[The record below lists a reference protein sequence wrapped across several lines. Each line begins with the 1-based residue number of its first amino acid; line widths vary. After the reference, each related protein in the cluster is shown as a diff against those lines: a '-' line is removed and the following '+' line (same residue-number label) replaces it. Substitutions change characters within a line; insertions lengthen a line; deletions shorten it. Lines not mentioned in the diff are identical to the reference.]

1 MNQGS
6 FKPLK
11 DFILY
16 EVNNKG
22 DIRKRTSK
30 RPLTPQKT
38 KTGDRFHLH
47 DSGHILTIARS
58 KLKYCYEHEC
68 SPYEL
73 RGRVISQGKLMT
85 LSQHCEKLALMNF
98 ERIEN
103 YNYHKDKEDVL
114 KLYEYNLRFLELFR
128 KMLKKEL
135 TTIEG
140 RELSELVG
148 GSIRKALVRYYRDKK
163 EYRKEEIEDLAKDI
177 FYDTFLN
184 HCPFNVDCYIYE
196 IVKRKLK
203 NKKNE

>member
-1 MNQGS
+1 
-6 FKPLK
+6 
-11 DFILY
+11 
-16 EVNNKG
+16 
-22 DIRKRTSK
+22 
-30 RPLTPQKT
+30 
-38 KTGDRFHLH
+38 
-47 DSGHILTIARS
+47 
-58 KLKYCYEHEC
+58 
-68 SPYEL
+68 
-73 RGRVISQGKLMT
+73 
-85 LSQHCEKLALMNF
+85 
-98 ERIEN
+98 
-103 YNYHKDKEDVL
+103 
-114 KLYEYNLRFLELFR
+114 
-128 KMLKKEL
+128 MLKKEL

>member
-1 MNQGS
+1 MSQDC

-11 DFILY
+11 DFYLY
-16 EVNNKG
+16 EVNAQG
-22 DIRKRTSK
+22 DVRKRTSK
-30 RPLTPQKT
+30 RPLTPMKT
-38 KTGDRFHLH
+38 KSGDRFSLH

-58 KLKYCYEHEC
+58 KLKYCYEHNR

-73 RGRVISQGKLMT
+73 RGRVISQGQLMT
-85 LSQHCEKLALMNF
+85 ISDHCEQLALMNA

-103 YNYHKDKEDVL
+103 YKYHKDKEDLL
-114 KLYEYNLRFLELFR
+114 KLYEYNIRFLELFC

-135 TTIEG
+135 ARNEAW
-140 RELSELVG
+140 ELSELVG

-177 FYDTFLN
+177 FYNTFLE
-184 HCPFNVDCYIYE
+184 HCPFNMDCYIYE